1 MGIYFEVKILW
12 KLFSWHKKLIAFFV
26 MLNHVFCWH
35 KSYYNPS
42 CQTPKTCSNKKWH
55 FTTYYET
62 TYLHIANEKI
72 SPILILTLKNAEWGR
87 IFWHFTPQANP
98 KTHVKVN
105 IVHAFTNDPFLAVL
119 HTKMK
124 KTKRANFDWNAFI
137 LTPYF
142 I

>member
-1 MGIYFEVKILW
+1 MHAGMFDTGGMARAGMDDAYLVGQHDIVFET
-12 KLFSWHKKLIAFFV
+12 
-26 MLNHVFCWH
+26 LN
-35 KSYYNPS
+35 KM
-42 CQTPKTCSNKKWH
+42 
-55 FTTYYET
+55 
-62 TYLHIANEKI
+62 
-72 SPILILTLKNAEWGR
+72 
-87 IFWHFTPQANP
+87 